1 VIDFELLH
9 VIRPLWLLALPA
21 VLITWWL
28 VRRRESSRAPG
39 VSVIA
44 PHLREA
50 LTVNR
55 QAGQGLRAVDGVA
68 IALVAATLAAAG
80 PTWRQQPSPWFAET
94 APLVIAIEVSDSM
107 RSNDLQP
114 TRLERARFKV
124 LELLALRTGAR
135 TALIAYA
142 GSAHI
147 VVPPSRDIGVLKPF
161 LEGLDPAI
169 MPAPGARAAAV
180 LPLARQLFSDQ
191 GAAGTL
197 LFVNDGFDS
206 ADVPA
211 LAAFAGQPGNPSMA
225 ALVLGT
231 EQGGVALL
239 PDGAPALTADGG
251 RIETRV
257 DAQALQRVAR
267 QAGVDI
273 VRARADDG
281 ELRKLLSTIESNLR
295 QADDPQARWR
305 DEGWWLLWPAA
316 LLTLAWFRRGWTMP
330 W

>member
-1 VIDFELLH
+1 MQ
-9 VIRPLWLLALPA
+9 
-21 VLITWWL
+21 LI
-28 VRRRESSRAPG
+28 
-39 VSVIA
+39 
-44 PHLREA
+44 
-50 LTVNR
+50 
-55 QAGQGLRAVDGVA
+55 
-68 IALVAATLAAAG
+68 
-80 PTWRQQPSPWFAET
+80 
-94 APLVIAIEVSDSM
+94 
-107 RSNDLQP
+107 
-114 TRLERARFKV
+114 
-124 LELLALRTGAR
+124 
-135 TALIAYA
+135 
-142 GSAHI
+142 
-147 VVPPSRDIGVLKPF
+147 
-161 LEGLDPAI
+161 
-169 MPAPGARAAAV
+169 
-180 LPLARQLFSDQ
+180 
-191 GAAGTL
+191 
-197 LFVNDGFDS
+197 
-206 ADVPA
+206 
-211 LAAFAGQPGNPSMA
+211 
-225 ALVLGT
+225 VLGT